1 MTTNQLCEPGR
12 SHTLP
17 GIQSPLLQEGQ
28 RQLDSR
34 PTGSSALEFYQ
45 GRASSPPL
53 PSGEQFQHLRTARE
67 TPEGL
72 VLPHLD
78 LGSAAFPMPPATFS
92 CGQIREHAGG
102 VLSTQH
108 LSWLSS
114 VILCAPAWMSLSL
127 WPSSPDLPAMSP
139 SKSHPFFSFLHSAE
153 LCAKGID
160 WHSEGVKKNMNE

>member
-72 VLPHLD
+72 VLPHLV
-78 LGSAAFPMPPATFS
+78 LCGFS
-92 CGQIREHAGG
+92 R
-102 VLSTQH
+102 
-108 LSWLSS
+108 
-114 VILCAPAWMSLSL
+114 APSNIQL
-127 WPSSPDLPAMSP
+127 WPDQRACRWSA
-139 SKSHPFFSFLHSAE
+139 LHTAPQLAE
-153 LCAKGID
+153 LCHPLCPSLDVSFPVAFL
-160 WHSEGVKKNMNE
+160 S